1 MQPGI
6 KTDLVYLLVI
16 LESIA
21 KVEQY
26 SKGFISSDEFYQKDD
41 QLNFNASLMLFAN
54 IG

>member
-21 KVEQY
+21 KVEQT
-26 SKGFISSDEFYQKDD
+26 QKI
-41 QLNFNASLMLFAN
+41 LFHRMN
-54 IG
+54 STRKMTN